1 MEPFQIIIKGQE
13 YTITPYLKDGIIV
26 YKAQVGEH
34 EVSFEKNNEGKLSA
48 SHDHI
53 PNEFLS
59 ELAQKIES
67 YFF

>member
-1 MEPFQIIIKGQE
+1 MDPFHIILDEQE
-13 YTITPYLKDGIIV
+13 YTITPYLKDGILV
-26 YKAQVGEH
+26 YKARIGDH
-34 EVSFEKNNEGKLSA
+34 DVSFSKDEEGKVSA

-59 ELAQKIES
+59 RLAQKIES

>member
-1 MEPFQIIIKGQE
+1 MDPFHIILDNQE

-26 YKAQVGEH
+26 YKAKIGEQ
-34 EVSFEKNNEGKLSA
+34 EVDFEKDKEGKFSA

-59 ELAQKIES
+59 KLAQKIES